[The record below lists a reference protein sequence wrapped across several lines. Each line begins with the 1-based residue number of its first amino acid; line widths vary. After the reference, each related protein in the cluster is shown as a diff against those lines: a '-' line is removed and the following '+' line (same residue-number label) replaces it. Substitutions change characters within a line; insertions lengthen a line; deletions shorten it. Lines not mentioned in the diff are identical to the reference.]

1 MLVLSDMKFKNNYM
15 LSAFVEE
22 IDNIQEQRDNVS
34 RKVEILNKIKGNSK
48 NLKLY
53 NRNEECFC

>member
-22 IDNIQEQRDNVS
+22 IDNIQEQRGNVS

-48 NLKLY
+48 NL
-53 NRNEECFC
+53 

>member
-22 IDNIQEQRDNVS
+22 IDNIQEQRGNVS

-53 NRNEECFC
+53 NRNEECFR

>member
-22 IDNIQEQRDNVS
+22 IDNIQEQRGNVS